1 MDKFIKAVSNEIL
14 NPFIYLLFGFALI
27 VFIAGIVRAIAND
40 GGDEKART
48 TAKQHILYGLLGMFI
63 MFSAFALVRLIT
75 GTFITGKY
83 GSKTEVILKE
93 IKK

>member
-14 NPFIYLLFGFALI
+14 NPFIILLFAFALI
-27 VFIAGIVRAIAND
+27 VFIAGIVRAIAN
-40 GGDEKART
+40 GGDEEART

-83 GSKTEVILKE
+83 GSKTQGTLEQIQK
-93 IKK
+93 

>member
-27 VFIAGIVRAIAND
+27 VFIAGIVRAIAN
-40 GGDEKART
+40 GGDEEART

-83 GSKTEVILKE
+83 GNQTQGTLKQ
-93 IKK
+93 IQK

>member
-1 MDKFIKAVSNEIL
+1 MDKYIKAVSNEIL
-14 NPFIYLLFGFALI
+14 NPFIILLFAFALI
-27 VFIAGIVRAIAND
+27 VFIAGIVRAIAN
-40 GGDEKART
+40 GGDEEAIT

-83 GSKTEVILKE
+83 GSKTQGTLEQIQK
-93 IKK
+93 